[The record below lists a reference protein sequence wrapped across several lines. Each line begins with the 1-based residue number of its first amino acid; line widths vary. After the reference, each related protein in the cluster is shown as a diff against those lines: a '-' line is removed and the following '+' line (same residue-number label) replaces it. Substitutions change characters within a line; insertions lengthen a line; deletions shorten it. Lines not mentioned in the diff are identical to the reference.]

1 MDNLNSDLDLLE
13 NLSKKISDLIYN
25 NEFSQI
31 SFIDA
36 QRRALIKKIIESE
49 SKKNAI
55 KKRIGTLLENNIENI
70 KATEIK
76 LQNLSKNHNKF
87 NKRLKAYS
95 SIKYWS
101 NIYNYFFWKK
111 IKQIS
116 FPVVITAVILI

>member
-55 KKRIGTLLENNIENI
+55 KKRIGKLLENNIENI

-95 SIKYWS
+95 I
-101 NIYNYFFWKK
+101 NYK
-111 IKQIS
+111 
-116 FPVVITAVILI
+116 

>member
-1 MDNLNSDLDLLE
+1 MGRNTIFREIKMDNLNSDLDLLE

-55 KKRIGTLLENNIENI
+55 KKRISKLLENNIEII
-70 KATEIK
+70 KATENK

-87 NKRLKAYS
+87 SKRLKAYS
-95 SIKYWS
+95 SIKY
-101 NIYNYFFWKK
+101 
-111 IKQIS
+111 
-116 FPVVITAVILI
+116 

>member
-55 KKRIGTLLENNIENI
+55 KKRIGKLLENNIENI

-95 SIKYWS
+95 STKY
-101 NIYNYFFWKK
+101 
-111 IKQIS
+111 
-116 FPVVITAVILI
+116 